1 MASNVGIGIHRV
13 IQDVDGESA
22 TVSNGRLDVNATI
35 QAGDLNVGNVDIV
48 SVPAPL
54 STTGDGT
61 RSGVLRVTLASDS
74 SMPAS
79 EGHASLISNA
89 NLAVSDTTRE
99 QLTTNSVPCKHIDI
113 MPSLS
118 NTGVIYVGGDTVGA
132 GNGIALYAG
141 DVYSMDVTNVNL
153 VYVLAS
159 VDAENIQWISYN

>member
-1 MASNVGIGIHRV
+1 MPFSTNPKVQIVDASGDKCDDDSGKLN
-13 IQDVDGESA
+13 
-22 TVSNGRLDVNATI
+22 VNATI
-35 QAGDLNVGNVDIV
+35 TDVEVRGYGA
-48 SVPAPL
+48 
-54 STTGDGT
+54 
-61 RSGVLRVTLASDS
+61 
-74 SMPAS
+74 
-79 EGHASLISNA
+79 LISNA

-113 MPSLS
+113 MPALS
-118 NTGVIYVGGDTVGA
+118 NTGIIYVGGDTVGA